1 MHVCTGQCAW
11 LWAAALAGTHDGC
24 QNAFQCYYFCNV
36 HGVGMQEK
44 TVQEHIVGYRV
55 WGL

>member
-1 MHVCTGQCAW
+1 MDAKTLFNVII
-11 LWAAALAGTHDGC
+11 
-24 QNAFQCYYFCNV
+24 FCNV